1 MKRPLRTI
9 WPLST
14 SRPLV
19 SPLQSSVVYAAED
32 ADALDAQYEGRA
44 KGYTYSREGHPNAEV
59 VARLIDGLE
68 GASGGTV
75 TSSGMAAVTIALLA
89 ALKSGDHAI
98 GADQLYGRSL
108 RLMSEELPR
117 LGIAT
122 SLVDPTDAGAVETAL
137 RPETKLILIETVSNP
152 TLRLADIPGILQL
165 ARTRG
170 LLVAIDNTFATPAAY
185 RPFEHGADIVIHS
198 VTKLLSGHSDAML
211 GYVAAKDPDL
221 NQRIAD
227 LAATLGVQGSPFDCW
242 LAERGLYSF
251 DMRFERASANAARL
265 ADVLQA
271 SDKVSKVF
279 YPLRQDHPDHNRAAA
294 LLGDKAGHMVSF
306 VLEGGRGEVN
316 SFIRALDGIAF
327 APTLGDIATTVSH
340 PASSSHRAM
349 SAETRAGLG
358 MPEGFIRVSVGC
370 EPPEHLEETFRRAL
384 S

>member
-122 SLVDPTDAGAVETAL
+122 SLVDPTDAT
-137 RPETKLILIETVSNP
+137 
-152 TLRLADIPGILQL
+152 RL
-165 ARTRG
+165 
-170 LLVAIDNTFATPAAY
+170 LL
-185 RPFEHGADIVIHS
+185 
-198 VTKLLSGHSDAML
+198 
-211 GYVAAKDPDL
+211 AAK
-221 NQRIAD
+221 
-227 LAATLGVQGSPFDCW
+227 
-242 LAERGLYSF
+242 LYEQVS
-251 DMRFERASANAARL
+251 AAR
-265 ADVLQA
+265 
-271 SDKVSKVF
+271 
-279 YPLRQDHPDHNRAAA
+279 
-294 LLGDKAGHMVSF
+294 
-306 VLEGGRGEVN
+306 
-316 SFIRALDGIAF
+316 
-327 APTLGDIATTVSH
+327 
-340 PASSSHRAM
+340 
-349 SAETRAGLG
+349 
-358 MPEGFIRVSVGC
+358 
-370 EPPEHLEETFRRAL
+370 
-384 S
+384 